1 MHWTGCCRESAPP
14 RRWARPTQAS
24 GPAWNTALGPPPPCR
39 PLGLGHPSHSA
50 HQGHP
55 SRWGGAQAL
64 TALIIPLLG
73 KYGSNDDGPG
83 PVLGTGDSV

>member
-24 GPAWNTALGPPPPCR
+24 GPAWNTALAPPPCR
-39 PLGLGHPSHSA
+39 PLGL
-50 HQGHP
+50 GHP

-64 TALIIPLLG
+64 TALIIPRLG
-73 KYGSNDDGPG
+73 KYRSNDDGPG
-83 PVLGTGDSV
+83 PVLGTGDGV

>member
-24 GPAWNTALGPPPPCR
+24 GPAWNTALAPPHPVPAAGPGAPEPQCTPGA
-39 PLGLGHPSHSA
+39 PE
-50 HQGHP
+50 QV
-55 SRWGGAQAL
+55 GGAQAL

-73 KYGSNDDGPG
+73 KYRSNDDGPG